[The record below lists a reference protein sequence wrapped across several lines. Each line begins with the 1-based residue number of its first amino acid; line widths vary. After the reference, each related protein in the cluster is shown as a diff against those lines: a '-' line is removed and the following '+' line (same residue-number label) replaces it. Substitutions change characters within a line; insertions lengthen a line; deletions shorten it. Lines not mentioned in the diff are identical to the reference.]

1 MIDKIQAT
9 RKYLDYLQNHY
20 NNVQIAW
27 LKMKDAFYEKD
38 FLNANIIRSIESDV
52 LLHDA
57 SKLSHEEFVPYREKF
72 YRTIGDDPVK
82 NEIEFEWAWKHHLE
96 HNNHHWQRVRLI
108 SERNGYIIPTVHMV
122 VDWIAMSYELG
133 GDARSYFENEKEKM
147 LLPSHVYDLVLKIL
161 DFF

>member
-1 MIDKIQAT
+1 MIDKIRTT

-38 FLNANIIRSIESDV
+38 FLNANIIRSIGNDV

-82 NEIEFEWAWKHHLE
+82 NEIEFERASKHHLE
-96 HNNHHWQRVRLI
+96 HNNHHWQRVRLL
-108 SERNGYIIPTVHMV
+108 SEKDAYIVPTVHMV
-122 VDWIAMSYELG
+122 VDWIAMSYERG
-133 GDARSYFENEKEKM
+133 GGARTYFEKEKEKIH
-147 LLPSHVYDLVLKIL
+147 LPSYVYDLVLKVF